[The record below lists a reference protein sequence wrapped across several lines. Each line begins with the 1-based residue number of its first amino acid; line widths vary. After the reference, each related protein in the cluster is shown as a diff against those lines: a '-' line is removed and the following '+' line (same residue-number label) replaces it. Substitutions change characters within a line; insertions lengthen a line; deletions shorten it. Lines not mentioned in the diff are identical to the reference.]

1 MIAARRS
8 VPPVV
13 PPPRNTRP
21 IPTPCKRPPYN
32 ATRRK
37 SPDSFHAGR
46 TASQTVRERSPR
58 SAFFTKA
65 TPFILAARRNT
76 GMFNTRFVTQ
86 RGIPFPYKLFVPAL
100 TRIAM
105 PEKPPVT
112 NPAASK
118 QEVIAVAIS
127 AVPTMI
133 SRYSIYHGFLPVIF
147 ISSPFYSPIA
157 VL

>member
-1 MIAARRS
+1 MPEGLPARQS
-8 VPPVV
+8 
-13 PPPRNTRP
+13 
-21 IPTPCKRPPYN
+21 
-32 ATRRK
+32 
-37 SPDSFHAGR
+37 
-46 TASQTVRERSPR
+46 ERDLPEVL
-58 SAFFTKA
+58 FLQ